1 MLIGRVV
8 QREPASLDDL
18 EPRLE
23 AAHAQLLEKLD
34 AAVSAKQRLRFHA
47 TRLALGTRLVLLLIK
62 LKFGLGEAD
71 AAALEAYLSPDLA
84 STCRQG
90 WEGGEEEGG
99 GEGGGGWEEAG
110 WEELTTASL
119 GHLLSSTLGGNE
131 RGGNEMEE
139 PPPPPPLGQEL
150 LTRFE
155 SDRAAAK
162 TSLCP
167 AGRGV
172 PSDLTNARCI
182 QDSRRHLG
190 VDTG

>member
-99 GEGGGGWEEAG
+99 GEGGGDGRRRDGRSSPQPHSVTCFRARSAG
-110 WEELTTASL
+110 M
-119 GHLLSSTLGGNE
+119 
-131 RGGNEMEE
+131 RGVGMRWRS
-139 PPPPPPLGQEL
+139 PPPPLGQEL

>member
-99 GEGGGGWEEAG
+99 GEGGRGWEEAG

-139 PPPPPPLGQEL
+139 PPPPPPWGKSCSHDSNRIEQL
-150 LTRFE
+150 LRRVCARLDE
-155 SDRAAAK
+155 GYR
-162 TSLCP
+162 
-167 AGRGV
+167 
-172 PSDLTNARCI
+172 LT
-182 QDSRRHLG
+182 
-190 VDTG
+190 

>member
-84 STCRQG
+84 EKLVAWRCP
-90 WEGGEEEGG
+90 EGCER
-99 GEGGGGWEEAG
+99 
-110 WEELTTASL
+110 TAPVSIM
-119 GHLLSSTLGGNE
+119 
-131 RGGNEMEE
+131 R
-139 PPPPPPLGQEL
+139 P
-150 LTRFE
+150 
-155 SDRAAAK
+155 
-162 TSLCP
+162 
-167 AGRGV
+167 
-172 PSDLTNARCI
+172 
-182 QDSRRHLG
+182 
-190 VDTG
+190 